1 MKFVQWL
8 DTFREREIS
17 PEDLEKLYQ
26 GIEEQYTKHFLTVQ
40 TPESDLVLSSS
51 SSSSASSSSS
61 SLSCLTPQ
69 SRHIILPT
77 TRLQTVEDI
86 LTLITNYPVEP
97 NTTYNVDLQMLHIIA
112 PELKELSEM
121 VGLKEFKTS
130 MTDQILYFMQELHL
144 APHSGGEYKHTVFM
158 GPPGTGKTELARLM
172 GKIYGKMGV
181 FQTTAT
187 TCQETDVKPFTT
199 GQETDVKPFKKVV
212 RSDLVAGY
220 VGQTALKTL
229 AILKECLGGVLFID
243 EAYSLALNDVFSQ
256 ECIDTLCEF
265 LSDHKNNLMVIVAG
279 YEDQMKNIFFKA
291 NPGLES
297 RFLWRF
303 TTPGYS
309 AMEMKKIFEKK
320 VHDAEWTISE
330 ISVTWFERNMSYF
343 PHFGR
348 DMEMLFI
355 YSKIAHSRRIY
366 GDVYA
371 QKKQI
376 TQEDVNSGFATFRAN
391 SFHDGG
397 MSVSRSMMYT

>member
-1 MKFVQWL
+1 
-8 DTFREREIS
+8 
-17 PEDLEKLYQ
+17 
-26 GIEEQYTKHFLTVQ
+26 
-40 TPESDLVLSSS
+40 
-51 SSSSASSSSS
+51 
-61 SLSCLTPQ
+61 
-69 SRHIILPT
+69 
-77 TRLQTVEDI
+77 
-86 LTLITNYPVEP
+86 
-97 NTTYNVDLQMLHIIA
+97 
-112 PELKELSEM
+112 
-121 VGLKEFKTS
+121 
-130 MTDQILYFMQELHL
+130 MQELHL

-181 FQTTAT
+181 LTTAT
-187 TCQETDVKPFTT
+187 TGQGIDVKPVPFTTGQETDFTSVPFTT

-320 VHDAEWTISE
+320 INIETV
-330 ISVTWFERNMSYF
+330 FE
-343 PHFGR
+343 
-348 DMEMLFI
+348 ECI
-355 YSKIAHSRRIY
+355 KIKMHESACLP
-366 GDVYA
+366 A
-371 QKKQI
+371 
-376 TQEDVNSGFATFRAN
+376 
-391 SFHDGG
+391 
-397 MSVSRSMMYT
+397 